1 MLAKDGKRGPLAH
14 ANRPL
19 HMTEAV
25 RIRRRRRPEFDVRR
39 IAALGQ
45 LDANGVAPAVGVIVL
60 AELLAQARGLDAH
73 DWVDDWVE
81 RLRSIEDFER
91 EVVALE
97 PLAAPCQRL
106 VNEVLQEPLPAP
118 RLLERTAAQDTGQLL
133 ANGLLVDVAPAM
145 SEISAMLKLQRAG
158 IAPTLA

>member
-1 MLAKDGKRGPLAH
+1 M
-14 ANRPL
+14 
-19 HMTEAV
+19 
-25 RIRRRRRPEFDVRR
+25 RR

-60 AELLAQARGLDAH
+60 AKLLAQARGLDAH

-81 RLRSIEDFER
+81 RLRSIEDFEC

-118 RLLERTAAQDTGQLL
+118 RLLERTAAQDAGQLL
-133 ANGLLVDVAPAM
+133 ANGLLVDVAPAI
-145 SEISAMLKLQRAG
+145 ERNIRHAQT
-158 IAPTLA
+158 PTRRNGANPSIGVQFDTVTY